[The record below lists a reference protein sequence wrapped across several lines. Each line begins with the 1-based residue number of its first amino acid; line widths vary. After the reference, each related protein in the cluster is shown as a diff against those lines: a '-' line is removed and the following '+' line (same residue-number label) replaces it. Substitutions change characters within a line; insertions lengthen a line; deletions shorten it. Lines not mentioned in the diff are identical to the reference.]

1 MRTYY
6 WSAIVSMVLSCTIF
20 ELFDVERMYYVSDTI
35 RKPPL
40 VEAQTASGKQK
51 KIRSVERGY
60 AYLSNYRNFTKIGDN
75 RL

>member
-51 KIRSVERGY
+51 NTFCRTRVGLSVQ
-60 AYLSNYRNFTKIGDN
+60 LPKFH
-75 RL
+75 